1 MYQLLSVVSSVLVV
15 IGYLPEIYN
24 LSNSIIYNK
33 AYNQSSGNII
43 WAIWITASGLGCI
56 YGFCIK
62 DYYLT
67 ANYGTNT
74 ILNAT
79 IFSLKMYKMRQIT
92 IEDSIEK

>member
-1 MYQLLSVVSSVLVV
+1 MLQLLSVVSSVLVV
-15 IGYLPEIYN
+15 IGYIPEICN

-43 WAIWITASGLGCI
+43 WAIWISASGLVCI

-67 ANYGTNT
+67 VNYGINT

-79 IFSLKMYKMRQIT
+79 VFSLKMYKMRQIT
-92 IEDSIEK
+92 TQEE